1 MKINRSKWRKGY
13 EGVWK
18 QGEEEGNG
26 FLLYLETL
34 ENDDTSSRS
43 PTVLHRGT
51 RRQHTIHL
59 PLTTAV
65 TPIGHMSASFS
76 HVTPRPGGHSS
87 WPDLLSLNVSARHR
101 HVLGRDLDNAKSPAF
116 PFIEEAPSDW
126 RGCMSFIFSI
136 NKVLLPSV
144 SPSVGVL
151 YQTMC
156 MSN

>member
-1 MKINRSKWRKGY
+1 MRNYHGNHLSRGTHTPPPKNELYIKLLLENCGVFFCILFFMKINRSKWRKGY

-34 ENDDTSSRS
+34 ENDDPSSRS

-51 RRQHTIHL
+51 HRQHTIHL

-76 HVTPRPGGHSS
+76 HVTPRPKRTHAR
-87 WPDLLSLNVSARHR
+87 PDLLSLNVSARHR
-101 HVLGRDLDNAKSPAF
+101 HVLREKTLTIPN
-116 PFIEEAPSDW
+116 
-126 RGCMSFIFSI
+126 
-136 NKVLLPSV
+136 LLPF
-144 SPSVGVL
+144 PL
-151 YQTMC
+151 
-156 MSN
+156 